1 MTSTLYKIQPGSGL
15 ISMPQTICFFFSLSV
30 LLKLKHKEI
39 QQVISTSVAAL
50 ISKRLEIQ
58 QGAGLQATKNL
69 GQKAD
74 AQINACCPH
83 LQT

>member
-1 MTSTLYKIQPGSGL
+1 
-15 ISMPQTICFFFSLSV
+15 
-30 LLKLKHKEI
+30 LKHKEI